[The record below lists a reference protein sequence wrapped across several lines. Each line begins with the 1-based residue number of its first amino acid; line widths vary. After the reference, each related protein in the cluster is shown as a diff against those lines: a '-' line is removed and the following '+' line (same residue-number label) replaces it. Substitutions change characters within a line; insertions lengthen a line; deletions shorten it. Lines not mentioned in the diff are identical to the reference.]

1 MLLHKNAAAIFASI
15 ELLSKFH
22 FKHYVDIPLLYMFSL
37 TLTAIAHDPEFKDV
51 QDWAVAPSSSTNPP
65 QIMEE
70 LKERVRC
77 MMYGRKPEA
86 IFLRH
91 KATKKSQFESKDL
104 RQRKDYCQ
112 KHFKSILISKKYN
125 KKLKNRVVC
134 VFDDYL
140 TQGNTFE
147 TLRNLLVKCKV
158 KKIIFVSIG
167 KFMRNNENK
176 YRQQSFSISGDVS
189 TEHYTAEFESVA
201 QHNFSTDWNA
211 QRSLW
216 DLRKLA
222 RDLK

>member
-1 MLLHKNAAAIFASI
+1 
-15 ELLSKFH
+15 
-22 FKHYVDIPLLYMFSL
+22 MFSL

-70 LKERVRC
+70 LKEHVRC

-91 KATKKSQFESKDL
+91 KATKKSRFESKDL
-104 RQRKDYCQ
+104 RQSKDYCQ
-112 KHFKSILISKKYN
+112 KHFKSILISRKYN
-125 KKLKNRVVC
+125 KKLKNRVIC

-176 YRQQSFSISGDVS
+176 YRQQSFSIGGDVS

-201 QHNFSTDWNA
+201 QHNFSTDGMH
-211 QRSLW
+211 SEVCGISES
-216 DLRKLA
+216 
-222 RDLK
+222 

>member
-1 MLLHKNAAAIFASI
+1 
-15 ELLSKFH
+15 
-22 FKHYVDIPLLYMFSL
+22 MFSL

-147 TLRNLLVKCKV
+147 TLRNLFKL
-158 KKIIFVSIG
+158 
-167 KFMRNNENK
+167 
-176 YRQQSFSISGDVS
+176 
-189 TEHYTAEFESVA
+189 
-201 QHNFSTDWNA
+201 NA
-211 QRSLW
+211 
-216 DLRKLA
+216 K
-222 RDLK
+222 